1 MSWQP
6 PPRPDWVRALLH
18 EKSGPLAEEAALPL
32 TRDALLGEAAA
43 RQGRD
48 ATADAFGRPGFEAEP
63 AIENLDRLLD
73 AVEREATLHAL
84 GRVLTRRFL
93 LRLLEVRLQ
102 LLAYLDRDPSVVD
115 EEITAPL
122 FVAGAPRTGTTI
134 LHALLAAD
142 PRHRVPLGWELLRPL
157 PPPLGGS
164 DDARAALA
172 DRELVAPQTIVS
184 GLLAIHEYGGRK
196 PKECLSAMS
205 FALQSEEFTARYAV
219 PSYERW
225 LVASDMT
232 PAYRMHR
239 LVLQVLQRRQPTAQW
254 VLKSPVH
261 LHALSTL
268 FATYPDARVAVTHRD
283 PATLLASLT
292 SLIANLRWAHS
303 DRVDAEAIARAH
315 RERYRASFERL
326 VDWTE
331 SGALPTERMHH
342 SRFVDFQRDA
352 LAVVRGLYE
361 RFGLAWTLDVETAMR
376 AALGDNPADRHGRH
390 AYDRE
395 EPGDAVFARYQAR
408 FDVPSDGISS

>member
-225 LVASDMT
+225 LVESDCR
-232 PAYRMHR
+232 AKDIAERH
-239 LVLQVLQRRQPTAQW
+239 
-254 VLKSPVH
+254 
-261 LHALSTL
+261 
-268 FATYPDARVAVTHRD
+268 
-283 PATLLASLT
+283 SLG
-292 SLIANLRWAHS
+292 LRPPYS
-303 DRVDAEAIARAH
+303 
-315 RERYRASFERL
+315 
-326 VDWTE
+326 
-331 SGALPTERMHH
+331 
-342 SRFVDFQRDA
+342 
-352 LAVVRGLYE
+352 
-361 RFGLAWTLDVETAMR
+361 
-376 AALGDNPADRHGRH
+376 
-390 AYDRE
+390 
-395 EPGDAVFARYQAR
+395 
-408 FDVPSDGISS
+408 